1 MQLPFAV
8 IPLVQ
13 FVSDR
18 GKMGSFAIPRGVS
31 VLAWVV
37 AAADPG
43 AELEAALRDLHR
55 LLLRPVAGW

>member
-18 GKMGSFAIPRGVS
+18 GKMGGFAIPRGVAA
-31 VLAWVV
+31 LAWT
-37 AAADPG
+37 
-43 AELEAALRDLHR
+43 
-55 LLLRPVAGW
+55 VAGLIVALNLKLLCDTFTGWF